1 MKRTTQELSGTKKKT
16 GKVLAGLAALSL
28 LLTGCQGQAASQ
40 ATSSGTAAAETTTAA
55 AETSAAAA
63 TESTAAA
70 SSQADGSTTVSG
82 ASFTVG
88 VIQFAEHGSLDNCY
102 QGLIQGLADNGYVEG
117 QNLTVDLQ
125 NANADT
131 NVANQMAQNFVSK
144 GYDLIVGIATPAAQA
159 AYNAAKEDGI
169 PVLFTAVTDPVA
181 ASLQNADG
189 SNLTG
194 VTGTSDALPVESQ
207 LKMIRAMLPDAKTIG
222 ILYNTSETNSVS
234 AVARYEELAD
244 QYGFT
249 IESKGVASASEIPMA
264 ADAIL
269 RDVDCLSN
277 LTDNLVVQNL
287 PVIVNKADAAGI
299 PYFGSEVEQVVNGC
313 VAAEGL
319 DYVSLGNITGQ
330 MGAEIL
336 SGARAEDIPVSTIE
350 AASFSYNSTVLEKL
364 GLSVPADYAADAT
377 DVASEN

>member
-1 MKRTTQELSGTKKKT
+1 MKQATRHLSGKKNPKRN
-16 GKVLAGLAALSL
+16 VLAGLTVLSL
-28 LLTGCQGQAASQ
+28 LLAGCQGQ
-40 ATSSGTAAAETTTAA
+40 TSSPTTTAATASTTTSSSTAAAETTTATA
-55 AETSAAAA
+55 TQSAASQTEVSA
-63 TESTAAA
+63 T
-70 SSQADGSTTVSG
+70 GSD

-102 QGLIQGLADNGYVEG
+102 QGLLQGLADNGYVEG
-117 QNLTVDLQ
+117 ENLTVDLQ

-169 PVLFTAVTDPVA
+169 PVLFTAVTDPIA
-181 ASLQNADG
+181 ANLQNADG

-207 LKMIRAMLPDAKTIG
+207 LKMIRAMLPEAKTIG

-234 AVARYEELAD
+234 AIARYEELAD

-287 PVIVNKADAAGI
+287 PVIVNKADEAGI

-330 MGAEIL
+330 MGAQIL
-336 SGARAEDIPVSTIE
+336 SGTKAEAIPVSTIE

-364 GLSVPADYAADAT
+364 GLSVPADYVAEAT
-377 DVASEN
+377 DVAPEN